1 MCSKSEYW
9 PTSYV
14 LLTLY
19 EFDKFMTCSLSL
31 SQPQK
36 LAHDTYEQLK
46 LSPDDQFLRQDPENI
61 NTKYKY
67 IECKE
72 NAKNCNATKTTKET
86 LKGALTTWCT
96 ALHKTFLKRD
106 LIRFI
111 KTIKIVRV
119 NDGKFSTHNVKTF
132 VVEV

>member
-36 LAHDTYEQLK
+36 MAHDTYEQLK

-72 NAKNCNATKTTKET
+72 INAKNCNATKTTKET
-86 LKGALTTWCT
+86 LKGALTT
-96 ALHKTFLKRD
+96 
-106 LIRFI
+106 
-111 KTIKIVRV
+111 
-119 NDGKFSTHNVKTF
+119 
-132 VVEV
+132 

>member
-36 LAHDTYEQLK
+36 MAHDIMT
-46 LSPDDQFLRQDPENI
+46 ENI

-86 LKGALTTWCT
+86 LKGALTT
-96 ALHKTFLKRD
+96 
-106 LIRFI
+106 
-111 KTIKIVRV
+111 
-119 NDGKFSTHNVKTF
+119 
-132 VVEV
+132 